1 MKELIPEVIDLVEV
15 LAEIAASMK
24 PHSSETERCKTSK
37 PQIGKTK
44 ISPTATTAMPQS
56 EPLRQQARRKLGKV

>member
-24 PHSSETERCKTSK
+24 PHSSEIEQCKTNPPQVGVTRTK
-37 PQIGKTK
+37 PPVTLA
-44 ISPTATTAMPQS
+44 SPSRPI
-56 EPLRQQARRKLGKV
+56 PQQAARQGGKA